1 MYHRYQRR
9 TAFSLVELLIVIGI
23 IAALI
28 SVLLPTL
35 AKARRLSRSVAC
47 KARLEQ
53 LGAAFQMYLNQNK
66 THYPQA
72 PSLPSVNPNNYPT
85 IPVCL
90 GPFVSNSND
99 AFQCPA
105 DDEQVFPTEGISY
118 FYYNE
123 LGELPLAQTFF
134 WHIFGNPSQIP
145 AMWDAGIFHGTAAEA
160 NWLFIDGHVE
170 DHFVKPPGGP

>member
-1 MYHRYQRR
+1 MHYRNRR
-9 TAFSLVELLIVIGI
+9 QKAFSLVELLVTLGI

-28 SVLLPTL
+28 SILLPTL
-35 AKARRLSRSVAC
+35 AQARRMSRSVVC

-53 LGAAFQMYLNQNK
+53 LGAAMQMYLNQNK
-66 THYPQA
+66 TRYPQA
-72 PSLPSVNPNNYPT
+72 PALPSVNPNNYPT
-85 IPVCL
+85 IPTCL
-90 GPFVSNSND
+90 GNYVSNSSQ

-105 DDEQVFPTEGISY
+105 DDEQVFPSEGISY

-145 AMWDAGIFHGTAAEA
+145 AMWDAGIFHGTAAET
-160 NWLFIDGHVE
+160 NWLFIDGH
-170 DHFVKPPGGP
+170 G